1 MKINTALAI
10 AALVPVVT
18 ASAHHS
24 IAAVYDSSQPRTL
37 EGVVT
42 QFAFV
47 HPHPFIVLE
56 VRGNGKPESWR
67 LEMDN
72 RFELAEIGMTAETL
86 KAGDRVI
93 VSGSPGRV
101 QPLTLYIRKLD
112 RPSDGFQYEQSGF
125 SPRISPGKNA
135 SR

>member
-1 MKINTALAI
+1 MQFISRQLMVMAL
-10 AALVPVVT
+10 LSWVP
-18 ASAHHS
+18 AWAHHS
-24 IAAVYDSSQPRTL
+24 IAAVYDGTQPKTL
-37 EGVVT
+37 EGVIT

-47 HPHPFIVLE
+47 HPHPFILLE
-56 VRGNGKPESWR
+56 VRDGKAAPQSWR

-72 RFELAEIGMTAETL
+72 RFELAEIGVTADTF
-86 KAGDRVI
+86 KTGDRII

-112 RPSDGFQYEQSGF
+112 RPRDGFEYEQAGF
-125 SPRISPGKNA
+125 SPRISVP

>member
-1 MKINTALAI
+1 MW
-10 AALVPVVT
+10 ALVASCAGLP

-24 IAAVYDSSQPRTL
+24 IAAVYDSSRPRSL
-37 EGVVT
+37 EGVIT
-42 QFAFV
+42 QFEFI

-56 VRGNGKPESWR
+56 VREGNATPQSWR

-72 RFELAEIGMTAETL
+72 RFELAEIGVTAETF
-86 KAGDRVI
+86 KAGDRIV

-101 QPLTLYIRKLD
+101 QPQTLYIRRLD
-112 RPSDGFQYEQSGF
+112 RPRDGFEYEQAGSR
-125 SPRISPGKNA
+125 PRISVP

>member
-1 MKINTALAI
+1 MNVRIGI
-10 AALVPVVT
+10 WALVASCASLP

-24 IAAVYDSSQPRTL
+24 IAAVYDSSRPRTL

-42 QFAFV
+42 QFAFI

-56 VRGNGKPESWR
+56 VREGAAPPQSWR

-72 RFELAEIGMTAETL
+72 RFELAEIGVTAETF
-86 KAGDRVI
+86 KAGDRII

-101 QPLTLYIRKLD
+101 QPLTLYIRRLD
-112 RPSDGFQYEQSGF
+112 RPRDGFEYEQAGF
-125 SPRISPGKNA
+125 SPRISAPA
-135 SR
+135 R